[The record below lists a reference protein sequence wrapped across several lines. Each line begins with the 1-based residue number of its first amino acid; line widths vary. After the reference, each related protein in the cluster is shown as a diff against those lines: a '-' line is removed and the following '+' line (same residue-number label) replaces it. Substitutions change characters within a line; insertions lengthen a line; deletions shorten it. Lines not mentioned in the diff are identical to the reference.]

1 MSKRRLM
8 VTGAKGFVGTVLAQV
23 AGEAWSDSVELID
36 FIDPQTADSPDL
48 RDMDAIDRA
57 VAYVRPDAVI
67 HLAAIAAPRRAK
79 SDPTTAWNVNV
90 LGTLHLA
97 EAILRHVPQAR
108 FIFAGSSEAYG
119 MAFNLADRPI
129 SEDTALQPLSAYG
142 ATKAAGDIM
151 LRQMAYDGLHSVIF
165 RPFNHTGPG
174 QSPTYVV
181 PAFAIQIARIEA
193 GLQEPVLKVGNL
205 EAKRDFLDVRDV
217 ADAYLKAAC
226 RDDLEKGL
234 TLNLSTAAPV
244 AIETLLTMLT
254 GMAQLKIDVEVD
266 PSRYQPNTIP
276 VMSGDNVRSRGS
288 LGWAPFIPLSQ
299 TLADVLDWARA
310 DIKLDSP

>member
-1 MSKRRLM
+1 
-8 VTGAKGFVGTVLAQV
+8 
-23 AGEAWSDSVELID
+23 
-36 FIDPQTADSPDL
+36 
-48 RDMDAIDRA
+48 
-57 VAYVRPDAVI
+57 
-67 HLAAIAAPRRAK
+67 
-79 SDPTTAWNVNV
+79 
-90 LGTLHLA
+90 
-97 EAILRHVPQAR
+97 
-108 FIFAGSSEAYG
+108 